1 MPSVYLFYQYI
12 TKKFKEEN
20 CGLWRENIVSI
31 RKEDIV
37 SAQIKNTGDLKR
49 HYLDEFNKVE
59 IDLSTNEVATSPLE
73 LDDETLTASASVLA
87 NMLLDFVRDNGSYD
101 NLTPKNVFR
110 KENKQ

>member
-1 MPSVYLFYQYI
+1 M
-12 TKKFKEEN
+12 
-20 CGLWRENIVSI
+20 
-31 RKEDIV
+31 
-37 SAQIKNTGDLKR
+37 KR

-59 IDLSTNEVATSPLE
+59 IDLSTNEVASSPLE

-87 NMLLDFVRDNGSYD
+87 NMLLDFARENNSYE

>member
-1 MPSVYLFYQYI
+1 M
-12 TKKFKEEN
+12 
-20 CGLWRENIVSI
+20 
-31 RKEDIV
+31 
-37 SAQIKNTGDLKR
+37 KR

-73 LDDETLTASASVLA
+73 LDDATLSASASVLA
-87 NMLLDFVRDNGSYD
+87 KMMLDFVRDNGSYD

>member
-1 MPSVYLFYQYI
+1 M
-12 TKKFKEEN
+12 
-20 CGLWRENIVSI
+20 
-31 RKEDIV
+31 
-37 SAQIKNTGDLKR
+37 KR

-59 IDLSTNEVATSPLE
+59 IDLSTNEVVTSPLE

-87 NMLLDFVRDNGSYD
+87 NMLLDFARDNNSYE

>member
-1 MPSVYLFYQYI
+1 M
-12 TKKFKEEN
+12 N
-20 CGLWRENIVSI
+20 
-31 RKEDIV
+31 
-37 SAQIKNTGDLKR
+37 R

-59 IDLSTNEVATSPLE
+59 INLSTNEVATSLLE

-101 NLTPKNVFR
+101 SLTAKNVFR

>member
-1 MPSVYLFYQYI
+1 M
-12 TKKFKEEN
+12 
-20 CGLWRENIVSI
+20 
-31 RKEDIV
+31 
-37 SAQIKNTGDLKR
+37 KR

-73 LDDETLTASASVLA
+73 LDDETLTASAFVLA
-87 NMLLDFVRDNGSYD
+87 NMLLDFVRDNNSYE

>member
-1 MPSVYLFYQYI
+1 M
-12 TKKFKEEN
+12 
-20 CGLWRENIVSI
+20 
-31 RKEDIV
+31 
-37 SAQIKNTGDLKR
+37 KR

-73 LDDETLTASASVLA
+73 LDGETLTASASVLA
-87 NMLLDFVRDNGSYD
+87 NMLLDFVRDNNSYE

>member
-1 MPSVYLFYQYI
+1 M
-12 TKKFKEEN
+12 
-20 CGLWRENIVSI
+20 
-31 RKEDIV
+31 
-37 SAQIKNTGDLKR
+37 
-49 HYLDEFNKVE
+49 E

-87 NMLLDFVRDNGSYD
+87 NMLLDFVRDNNSYE

>member
-1 MPSVYLFYQYI
+1 M
-12 TKKFKEEN
+12 
-20 CGLWRENIVSI
+20 
-31 RKEDIV
+31 
-37 SAQIKNTGDLKR
+37 KR

-59 IDLSTNEVATSPLE
+59 IDLSTNEVATSPFE

-87 NMLLDFVRDNGSYD
+87 NMLLDFVRDNNSYE

>member
-1 MPSVYLFYQYI
+1 M
-12 TKKFKEEN
+12 
-20 CGLWRENIVSI
+20 
-31 RKEDIV
+31 
-37 SAQIKNTGDLKR
+37 KR
-49 HYLDEFNKVE
+49 HYLDKFNKVE

-87 NMLLDFVRDNGSYD
+87 NMLLDFVRDNNSYE

>member
-1 MPSVYLFYQYI
+1 M
-12 TKKFKEEN
+12 
-20 CGLWRENIVSI
+20 
-31 RKEDIV
+31 
-37 SAQIKNTGDLKR
+37 KR

-73 LDDETLTASASVLA
+73 LDDETLTSSASVLA
-87 NMLLDFVRDNGSYD
+87 NMLLDFVRDNNSYE

>member
-1 MPSVYLFYQYI
+1 M
-12 TKKFKEEN
+12 
-20 CGLWRENIVSI
+20 
-31 RKEDIV
+31 
-37 SAQIKNTGDLKR
+37 KR

-59 IDLSTNEVATSPLE
+59 IDLSTNEVVTSPLE

-87 NMLLDFVRDNGSYD
+87 NMLLDFVRDNNSYE

>member
-1 MPSVYLFYQYI
+1 M
-12 TKKFKEEN
+12 
-20 CGLWRENIVSI
+20 
-31 RKEDIV
+31 
-37 SAQIKNTGDLKR
+37 KR
-49 HYLDEFNKVE
+49 HYLEEFNKVE

-87 NMLLDFVRDNGSYD
+87 NMLLDFVKDNDSYD

>member
-1 MPSVYLFYQYI
+1 M
-12 TKKFKEEN
+12 
-20 CGLWRENIVSI
+20 
-31 RKEDIV
+31 
-37 SAQIKNTGDLKR
+37 KR

-73 LDDETLTASASVLA
+73 LDDKTLTASASVLA
-87 NMLLDFVRDNGSYD
+87 NILLDFVRDNGSYG

>member
-1 MPSVYLFYQYI
+1 M
-12 TKKFKEEN
+12 
-20 CGLWRENIVSI
+20 
-31 RKEDIV
+31 
-37 SAQIKNTGDLKR
+37 KR

-87 NMLLDFVRDNGSYD
+87 NMLLDFVRNNNSYE

>member
-1 MPSVYLFYQYI
+1 M
-12 TKKFKEEN
+12 
-20 CGLWRENIVSI
+20 
-31 RKEDIV
+31 
-37 SAQIKNTGDLKR
+37 KR

-87 NMLLDFVRDNGSYD
+87 NMLLDFARDNNSYE